1 MSDPIRS
8 DFSQIFQ
15 FIIEL
20 EKLKNITRKTKTL
33 SVDRYENAAEHS
45 WQVALLAMSL
55 APYSQKP
62 LDVQHVIKLLLLHD
76 VVEIDAGDKFL
87 YSTEHD
93 DYENELRAAKRI
105 FGLLQNALADE
116 YLQLWLEM
124 AAKETAEA
132 RFASA
137 IDRLMPVLQNLHNKG
152 QSWVENQV
160 RLEQML
166 QRNAMIAESHPE
178 LWQIVKEKVE
188 LAAATGYLK

>member
-1 MSDPIRS
+1 MDGPNRS

-15 FIIEL
+15 FILEL

-33 SVDRYENAAEHS
+33 SADRYENSAEHS
-45 WQVALLAMSL
+45 WQIALLALSL
-55 APYSQKP
+55 APYSQKSV
-62 LDVQHVIKLLLLHD
+62 DVQHVIKLLLLHD

-87 YSTEHD
+87 YSAEHD

-105 FGLLQNALADE
+105 FGLLPSALADE

-137 IDRLMPVLQNLHNKG
+137 IDRLMPVLQNLYNQG

-160 RLEQML
+160 RLEQVL
-166 QRNAMIAESHPE
+166 QRNAIIADIHPE
-178 LWQIVKEKVE
+178 LWQMVKEQLE
-188 LAAATGYLK
+188 LAAAQGYLK